1 MRRFCKPHKKE
12 GHVDVKH
19 KLCEADGCEKVAH
32 YGSEAEDLVRFCKP
46 HSSDG
51 DVRLAKLR
59 CVAPGCDGP
68 RSWGGTAAGSVAL
81 HCMEHRGQEFRS
93 RKVLREMARV
103 RAGAA
108 ADASGDARS

>member
-1 MRRFCKPHKKE
+1 MK
-12 GHVDVKH
+12 
-19 KLCEADGCEKVAH
+19 
-32 YGSEAEDLVRFCKP
+32 
-46 HSSDG
+46 
-51 DVRLAKLR
+51 KLR

-93 RKVLREMARV
+93 RAVLREMARA